1 MPGMPR
7 GFVTVSL
14 SVMALASCCPPAP
27 RGSTAPASGDPVAAV
42 LPVPPP
48 VALPLRHDPHSA
60 SEPTRV
66 STTHLALALAVDFE
80 HHALAG
86 TARITLARHDP
97 GAPVILDTEQLA
109 IASVTDCT
117 SHAPL
122 PFTLAPAKPVLGAA
136 LTVTLEASTCI
147 EIAYRTSPAASALLW
162 VEPEGTAGKR
172 APMLF
177 TQSEA
182 IHGRSWIPMQ
192 DTPGIRFT
200 YDAAITVPVGLRALM
215 SATNPA
221 TVAADGAWHF
231 TMEQPIPSY
240 LMALAVGDY
249 AFQSIGPHTG
259 VYAEPSVVAS
269 AAYEFAE
276 VDAMVAAAERLYGP
290 YRWGRY
296 DMLVLPPSFPFGGM
310 ENPRLTFLTPT
321 VITGDRALVSLI
333 AHELAHSWSGNL
345 VTNSTWSD
353 SWLNEGFTTY
363 VERRIMEE
371 LRGAEENEV
380 EWYLSGQDL
389 DAQLRTHPDDPD
401 SVLALDA
408 KATDDPEDIGGY
420 VYDKGSLFLRALERG
435 FGRAAF
441 DAFLRERFDR
451 HAFQSSDTATFER
464 EITAALYAHPPA
476 PAVRPLPDLHVW
488 LHEPGISP
496 AAIPAAPPRV
506 LAIQAR
512 AAALL
517 AAGTTVET
525 TGWTTI
531 DWMMFLRALP
541 VQLPPDRIRAFDA
554 VHHLTASTNPEIG
567 MLWLPLLV
575 RSDIRAATPAV
586 RAYLLTIGRRRL
598 VVPLYQA
605 LMSNGEYWRG
615 VARAAFTS
623 AGPLYHPITRDAIAK
638 LVLQ

>member
-1 MPGMPR
+1 MSR
-7 GFVTVSL
+7 GFVSASL
-14 SVMALASCCPPAP
+14 SVMVLASCGPPAL
-27 RGSTAPASGDPVAAV
+27 RGAAAPASGDRVAAV
-42 LPVPPP
+42 PPVPPP

-66 STTHLALALAVDFE
+66 STTHLSLALAVDFE

-86 TARITLARHDP
+86 TARITLARHDRS
-97 GAPVILDTEQLA
+97 APVILDTEQLA

-122 PFTLAPAKPVLGAA
+122 PFSLAAATPILGAA

-147 EIAYRTSPAASALLW
+147 EITYRTSPAASALLW
-162 VEPEGTAGKR
+162 VEPEGTAGKH

-200 YDAAITVPVGLRALM
+200 YDAAITVPAGLRALM
-215 SATNPA
+215 SATNPSA
-221 TVAADGAWHF
+221 IGPDGAWHF

-249 AFQSIGPHTG
+249 AFRPLGARTG
-259 VYAEPSVVAS
+259 VYAEPSVVDS

-276 VDAMVAAAERLYGP
+276 VDGMVAAAERLYGP

-363 VERRIMEE
+363 VERRIMEA
-371 LRGAEENEV
+371 LRGPGLVET
-380 EWYLSGQDL
+380 EWYLSGLDL
-389 DAQLRTHPDDPD
+389 ADKLRAHPADPE

-408 KATDDPEDIGGY
+408 SASDDPDELGGY
-420 VYDKGSLFLRALERG
+420 VYDKGSLFLRALEQA
-435 FGRAAF
+435 FGRDAF

-476 PAVRPLPDLHVW
+476 TTVRPLPDLHVW
-488 LHEPGISP
+488 LHEPRIPP

-517 AAGTTVET
+517 ATGAAVET
-525 TGWTTI
+525 ADWTTI
-531 DWMMFLRALP
+531 DWMVFLRALP
-541 VQLPPDRIRAFDA
+541 RQLPPDRIRAVDA
-554 VHHLTASTNPEIG
+554 AHHLTTTTNPEIA

-575 RSDIRAATPAV
+575 RSDVRAATAAV
-586 RAYLLTIGRRRL
+586 RAYLLAIGRRRL
-598 VVPLYQA
+598 VFPLYQA